1 MRIRFP
7 LLSDCSSFKKVRS
20 ARGFTLVE
28 LVVSIGIIGVITGVI
43 IVNYRD
49 FESTTVLKN
58 AAYDVA
64 LGLRESQLKSIS
76 VVRGTSG
83 GFDYPYGISMTP
95 GAQNFT
101 AFRYLSATGYPQYQG
116 NLAETVS
123 TEMLPG
129 TTISIVDL
137 CVTTTISATEI
148 CGLQRLDLSF
158 RRPEFNA
165 LAYAVPGGSG
175 APFDDEVIESRIILS
190 SDRNPGLQFRVK
202 VTVFGQVSVC
212 QVGVPNCL

>member
-7 LLSDCSSFKKVRS
+7 SLSACSSFKKVR
-20 ARGFTLVE
+20 AVRGFTLVE
-28 LVVSIGIIGVITGVI
+28 LVVSIGIIGVITGVV

-58 AAYDVA
+58 SAYDVA
-64 LGLRESQLKSIS
+64 LGLREAQLKSIS

-83 GFDYPYGISMTP
+83 GFDYPYGVSLTP
-95 GAQNFT
+95 GAAYFT
-101 AFRYLSATGYPQYQG
+101 AFRYLSATGYPQNQG
-116 NLAETVS
+116 ALSEVVG

-129 TTISIVDL
+129 TTITVVDL
-137 CVTTTISATEI
+137 CVTTTLSATEV

-165 LAYAVPGGSG
+165 LAFALPASG
-175 APFDDEVIESRIILS
+175 APLDDEVIESRIILS
-190 SDRNPGLQFRVK
+190 SNRNPGLEFQVK

-212 QVGVPNCL
+212 QVGLPNCL

>member
-7 LLSDCSSFKKVRS
+7 SLSACSSFKKVR
-20 ARGFTLVE
+20 AVRGFTLVE
-28 LVVSIGIIGVITGVI
+28 LVVSIGIIGVITGVV

-64 LGLRESQLKSIS
+64 LGIRESQLKSIS

-83 GFDYPYGISMTP
+83 GFDYPYGISVTP
-95 GAQNFT
+95 GASHFT
-101 AFRYLSATGYPQYQG
+101 AFRYLSATAYPQYAG
-116 NLAETVS
+116 NLAELVS
-123 TEMLPG
+123 TETLPG
-129 TTISIVDL
+129 STITVSDL
-137 CVTTTISATEI
+137 CVTTTVSATEV

-165 LAYAVPGGSG
+165 LAYAVPASG
-175 APFDDEVIESRIILS
+175 APLDDEIIESRIILS
-190 SDRNPGLQFRVK
+190 STRNPSMQFRIK
-202 VTVFGQVSVC
+202 VTIFGQVSVC
-212 QVGVPNCL
+212 QVGLPNCL